1 MTFPVVYEKATG
13 ASKGPTPGARALMTW
28 ALSLTAPVGT
38 NLGIYN
44 VRAVRGSKTV
54 WSVHAEGRAI
64 DVGFPVQPQGHAEG
78 HRLAGL
84 LVQHHAA
91 LGVQQV
97 IWARQIWR
105 NTIGSWRPYNG
116 VSPHL
121 DHVHAELTR
130 AAAAGLTTDLI
141 SLATWPRPPKPP
153 TPPGDPMAPMDMLGI
168 IAYVDLCYQAA
179 GRPADADAVGRRYW
193 VEQAAQAES
202 PWPTLAQMWSLLAPG
217 K

>member
-1 MTFPVVYEKATG
+1 MG
-13 ASKGPTPGARALMTW
+13 W
-28 ALSLTAPVGT
+28 ALGVTSPVGS

-64 DVGFPVQPQGHAEG
+64 DVGFPTEPAGHAEG

-84 LVQHHAA
+84 LVRHHAE

-105 NTIGSWRPYNG
+105 NTIGTWRPYNG

-130 AAAAGLTTDLI
+130 AAAAGLTAEQITAATAPARPPYPGADLMPTITDL
-141 SLATWPRPPKPP
+141 SGLV
-153 TPPGDPMAPMDMLGI
+153 
-168 IAYVDLCYQAA
+168 AYTDLCYEAA
-179 GRPADADAVGRRYW
+179 GRLPGTDAEGRRYW
-193 VEQAAQAES
+193 VRQAAAAPD
-202 PWPTLAQMWSLLAPG
+202 PWAVLDQMWGALAPG

>member
-1 MTFPVVYEKATG
+1 MTFPVVYDKATG
-13 ASKGPTPGARALMTW
+13 ATRGPAPGARALMTW
-28 ALSLTAPVGT
+28 CLSVTAPVGT

-44 VRAVRGSKTV
+44 VRAVRGSKTA

-64 DVGFPVQPQGHAEG
+64 DVGFPTEPAGHAEG

-84 LVQHHAA
+84 LVKHHEA

-97 IWARQIWR
+97 IWARQLWR
-105 NTIGSWRPYNG
+105 NTIGEWRPYNG

-130 AAAAGLTTDLI
+130 AAAAGLTTELI
-141 SLATWPRPPKPP
+141 SLATWPR
-153 TPPGDPMAPMDMLGI
+153 TPPPEPVGGRMAAVVDLAGI
-168 IAYVDLCYQAA
+168 VAYVDLCYEAS
-179 GRPADADAVGRRYW
+179 GRQPGSDSDGRKYW
-193 VEQAAQAES
+193 VRHAALAPD
-202 PWPTLAQMWSLLAPG
+202 PWVILDQMWGLLAPG